1 MQTTPAHFFH
11 VAGPAAGSTQRF
23 MRITDYRS
31 FISGLRAALARHP
44 VRLLT
49 YAILPNR
56 WHLVVGSS
64 DPTTTLDL
72 AARVTRTRRG
82 RGERTDFDHA
92 HVDVEQLRDPTMIVA
107 RCRDVER
114 EAVHLGLV
122 SRAQDWPWSSASE
135 RFLMLERLPL
145 VASPFLV
152 SSLWLDYLNDPGR
165 RPLTCPRPLG
175 HFTKVPGG
183 LSGIPKHRQQRVGLV
198 RRAKQNHADAH
209 VERPEH
215 LGLRH
220 ASGLA

>member
-11 VAGPAAGSTQRF
+11 VAGPAAGSTHRF
-23 MRITDYRS
+23 ARIADYRS
-31 FISGLRAALARHP
+31 FISGLRSALARHP

-56 WHLVVGSS
+56 WHLVVGST

-72 AARVTRTRRG
+72 AARVARTRCA
-82 RGERTDFDHA
+82 RGERTGLDRA

-114 EAVHLGLV
+114 EAVCLGLV
-122 SRAQDWPWSSASE
+122 SRAQDWPWSSAAE

-175 HFTKVPGG
+175 HLTKVPGR
-183 LSGIPKHRQQRVGLV
+183 LPSIPQHRQQRVGLV
-198 RRAKQNHADAH
+198 RRTNQNHADAH
-209 VERPEH
+209 VERAEH
-215 LGLRH
+215 FGLRH
-220 ASGLA
+220 ASGPA